1 MNRVAPRL
9 PNRSLL
15 SHRAV
20 RYGGALLAIVAAMGL
35 RLVLDEW
42 FGPGLPPFITFYPMM
57 AGCCAG

>member
-1 MNRVAPRL
+1 MRKYSLPALRL
-9 PNRSLL
+9 LQTN
-15 SHRAV
+15 RAV
-20 RYGGALLAIVAAMGL
+20 RYGSALVAVAAAMGL